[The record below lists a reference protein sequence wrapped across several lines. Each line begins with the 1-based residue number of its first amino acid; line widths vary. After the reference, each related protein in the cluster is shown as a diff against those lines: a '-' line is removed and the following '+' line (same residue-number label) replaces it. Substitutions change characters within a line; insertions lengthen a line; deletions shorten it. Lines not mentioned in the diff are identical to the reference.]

1 MLNSSKTI
9 DRNFDYPEFAPR
21 NLVVLKKLVNKTGA
35 VLVLTSSWK
44 DDWIKDDEIFTD
56 FPSYEILEKL
66 VKTSYMEGL
75 TNSLEDEAIAKLK
88 T

>member
-1 MLNSSKTI
+1 MMK
-9 DRNFDYPEFAPR
+9 F
-21 NLVVLKKLVNKTGA
+21 
-35 VLVLTSSWK
+35 
-44 DDWIKDDEIFTD
+44 FTD

-88 T
+88 DIKILKNIQLHRKNSTKALPCQSVLFKF

>member
-1 MLNSSKTI
+1 M
-9 DRNFDYPEFAPR
+9 
-21 NLVVLKKLVNKTGA
+21 KKGVNKTGA

>member
-9 DRNFDYPEFAPR
+9 DRNFDYAELAPR

-44 DDWIKDDEIFTD
+44 DDWIKDDEIFPD
-56 FPSYEILEKL
+56 FQSYGILEKL